1 MLKQQISCR
10 VLNKMKSLEAT
21 ITCNESTTAVDLLAS
36 ATELSK
42 SNIKRSMNLGAV
54 WLQKKNKLV
63 RLRRATTSLKPGDR
77 VSIYYNERILADL
90 PPSPVLLNDRQSYT
104 IWYKPSGLLSS
115 GTRFGDHF
123 AINRVVEK
131 LINRT
136 VFMINRLDRFASGI
150 VVLGH
155 KKYAAASLSQQFR
168 QRSVEKTYK
177 AIVIGQLETRIQSDV
192 ALDDKQALTRIRPLE
207 SNSEHTLVEV
217 QIDTGRKHQIRR
229 HLSILGFPVVG
240 DRQ

>member
-1 MLKQQISCR
+1 
-10 VLNKMKSLEAT
+10 MKSLEAT
-21 ITCNESTTAVDLLAS
+21 ITCNESTTVVDLLAS

-123 AINRVVEK
+123 AINRAVSYTH
-131 LINRT
+131 LRAN
-136 VFMINRLDRFASGI
+136 
-150 VVLGH
+150 
-155 KKYAAASLSQQFR
+155 
-168 QRSVEKTYK
+168 
-177 AIVIGQLETRIQSDV
+177 ET
-192 ALDDKQALTRIRPLE
+192 
-207 SNSEHTLVEV
+207 
-217 QIDTGRKHQIRR
+217 
-229 HLSILGFPVVG
+229 
-240 DRQ
+240 